1 MPAHSRLD
9 EIDTRQMG
17 LFFWL
22 ITLVVAS
29 ASVTAKQLS
38 KEEADFYCSEAS
50 QATEV
55 VLYEFAREK
64 RDLS

>member
-1 MPAHSRLD
+1 MEQIESV
-9 EIDTRQMG
+9 
-17 LFFWL
+17 
-22 ITLVVAS
+22 LVLVTILAVS
-29 ASVTAKQLS
+29 ASVNAKQLS